1 MSAQLRSLSEQS
13 AVIGIDIDRCNNCHA
28 CIAACPVKFCNDG
41 SHDHV
46 SINHQ
51 ACIGCGKCIE
61 ACPQGAR
68 YGIDDF
74 QPFMDSIKKGEKVL
88 AIVAPAVFATFGED
102 ALRLNGWLKSIGVDG
117 IFDVSFGAE
126 LTVKSYVD
134 HVRRDRPRTV
144 ITQPCPAIVSFV
156 EIYHPELIP
165 NLAPVD
171 SPMAHTVKM
180 IQRFFPQYRGHKVA
194 AISPCLAK
202 KHEFDSIGLV
212 NYNVTFNSINSF
224 LQKAGISLRSFTEIA
239 YDGPSAERG
248 VLFPA
253 PGGLVQTM
261 EREVPGIGDN
271 ARKIEGPEVVY
282 DYFSNLRR
290 SIDSGDSPLVIDCL
304 SCTMGCNGG
313 PGTPKLDLPIDTLEA
328 RVHRRA
334 EAAKK
339 RHGGSWR
346 LGLKRWR
353 FKRQVDRHWERD
365 LYRRA
370 YSDRSQAS
378 KISIPGE
385 NQLKQVYISMG
396 KSSEKDIYDCGACGY
411 GSCEKMAVA
420 IFNGLN
426 KPENCLHYVVH
437 RLNETKTLVEQ
448 ERAGAD
454 ARAEEKSKEATEA
467 RIRIERDMERNRL
480 LAGEVAEHILTLERG
495 IDQVSEMMGSLSELL
510 ARNQEAS
517 SSLTMKAT
525 EAEALL
531 DTFSPIIGSINATS
545 IRTNLLALNANIE
558 AAHAGEAG
566 KGFSVVA
573 VEVGKLA
580 EKVHEEAGKIT
591 PATQD
596 VQRIFEVVKGHV
608 SEVTD
613 GIYRSNELTQKTEE
627 SVQTMRESARRITS
641 EISHLYSDT
650 AAD

>member
-88 AIVAPAVFATFGED
+88 AIVAPAVFATFGDD
-102 ALRLNGWLKSIGVDG
+102 ALRLNGWLQSIGVDG

-212 NYNVTFNSINSF
+212 NYNVTFDSINSF
-224 LQKAGISLRSFTEIA
+224 LQKAGTSLRSFKEIA

-282 DYFSNLRR
+282 DYFSSLRR

-334 EAAKK
+334 EEAKK

-353 FKRQVDRHWERD
+353 FKRQVNRHWERD

-396 KSSEKDIYDCGACGY
+396 KSSEKEIYDCGACGY

-495 IDQVSEMMGSLSELL
+495 IDQVSEMMGTLSELL
-510 ARNQEAS
+510 ARNQES
-517 SSLTMKAT
+517 SSELTIKAT
-525 EAEALL
+525 EAERLL
-531 DTFSPIIGSINATS
+531 DTFPPIIGSINATS
-545 IRTNLLALNANIE
+545 VRTNLLALNANIE

-580 EKVHEEAGKIT
+580 EKVHEEAEKIT
-591 PATQD
+591 PATQN
-596 VQRIFEVVKGHV
+596 VHRIFEVVKEQV
-608 SEVTD
+608 NAVTD

-627 SVQTMRESARRITS
+627 SVQTMRESARRITA
-641 EISHLYSDT
+641 EISNLYSDT

>member
-1 MSAQLRSLSEQS
+1 MSIQVKKQGEHS
-13 AVIGIDIDRCNNCHA
+13 AVIGIDINKCNNCHA

-41 SHDHV
+41 SEDHV
-46 SINHQ
+46 SINHK
-51 ACIGCGKCIE
+51 ACIGCGKCVE

-74 QPFMDSIKKGEKVL
+74 QSFMNSLERGEKVL
-88 AIVAPAVFATFGED
+88 AIVAPAVFATFGDD

-134 HVRRDRPRTV
+134 HAKRDRPRTV

-171 SPMAHTVKM
+171 SPMLHTIKM
-180 IQRFFPQYRGHKVA
+180 IHRFFPQYRGYKVA

-202 KHEFDSIGLV
+202 KHEFDSTGLGD
-212 NYNVTFNSINSF
+212 YNVTFNSIESF
-224 LQKAGISLRSFTEIA
+224 FKKEGLSLRSFKQTP
-239 YDGPSAERG
+239 YDGPSAERA

-253 PGGLVQTM
+253 PGGLIQTM
-261 EREVPGIGDN
+261 EREVPGVGDN

-282 DYFSNLRR
+282 DYFSSLRR

-313 PGTPKLDLPIDTLEA
+313 PGTPRLDLPIDTVEA

-334 EAAKK
+334 EEAKK
-339 RHGGSWR
+339 RHGSWR
-346 LGLKRWR
+346 LSFKRWR
-353 FKRQVDRHWERD
+353 FKRQIDRHWERD
-365 LYRRA
+365 LYRRD
-370 YSDRSQAS
+370 YRDRSHDSA
-378 KISIPGE
+378 ISLPDE
-385 NQLKQVYISMG
+385 KQLRQVYLSMG
-396 KSSEKDIYDCGACGY
+396 KTSDKDIYNCGACGY

-437 RLNETKTLVEQ
+437 SLNETKTLVEQ

-467 RIRIERDMERNRL
+467 RVRIERDMERNRL

-495 IDQVSEMMGSLSELL
+495 IDQVSEMMGGLSELL

-517 SSLTMKAT
+517 SNLTMKAT

-591 PATQD
+591 PATQN

-627 SVQTMRESARRITS
+627 SVQTMRESARRITA
-641 EISHLYSDT
+641 EISNLYSDT

>member
-1 MSAQLRSLSEQS
+1 MSTQVKKQGEHS
-13 AVIGIDIDRCNNCHA
+13 AVIGIDINKCNNCHA

-41 SHDHV
+41 SEDHV
-46 SINHQ
+46 SINHK
-51 ACIGCGKCIE
+51 ACIGCGKCVE

-74 QPFMDSIKKGEKVL
+74 QSFMDSLKRGEKVL
-88 AIVAPAVFATFGED
+88 AIVAPAVFATFGDD

-134 HVRRDRPRTV
+134 HAKRDRPRTV

-171 SPMAHTVKM
+171 SPMLHTIKM
-180 IQRFFPQYRGHKVA
+180 IHRFFPQYRGHKVA

-202 KHEFDSIGLV
+202 KHEFDSTGLGD
-212 NYNVTFNSINSF
+212 YNVTFNSIGSF
-224 LQKAGISLRSFTEIA
+224 LKKEGISLRSFNDTP
-239 YDGPSAERG
+239 YDGPSAERA

-253 PGGLVQTM
+253 PGGLIQTM

-282 DYFSNLRR
+282 DYFSSLRS

-313 PGTPKLDLPIDTLEA
+313 PGTPKLDLPIDTVEA

-339 RHGGSWR
+339 RHGSWR

-353 FKRQVDRHWERD
+353 FKRQIDRHWERG
-365 LYRRA
+365 LYRRD
-370 YSDRSQAS
+370 YRDRSHDS
-378 KISIPGE
+378 TISFPDE
-385 NQLKQVYISMG
+385 SQLKKVYLSMG
-396 KSSEKDIYDCGACGY
+396 KASDKDIYNCGACGY

-426 KPENCLHYVVH
+426 KPENCLHFVVH
-437 RLNETKTLVEQ
+437 SLNETKTLVEQ

-467 RIRIERDMERNRL
+467 RVRIERDMERNRF

-517 SSLTMKAT
+517 SNLTMKAT

-591 PATQD
+591 PATQN

-613 GIYRSNELTQKTEE
+613 GIDRSNELTQKTEE

-641 EISHLYSDT
+641 EISNLYSDS
-650 AAD
+650 

>member
-1 MSAQLRSLSEQS
+1 MSTQVKKQGEHS
-13 AVIGIDIDRCNNCHA
+13 AVIGIDINKCNNCHA

-41 SHDHV
+41 SEDHV
-46 SINHQ
+46 SINHK

-74 QPFMDSIKKGEKVL
+74 QSFMDSLERGEKVL
-88 AIVAPAVFATFGED
+88 AIVAPAVFATFGD
-102 ALRLNGWLKSIGVDG
+102 NALRVNGWLKSIGVDG

-134 HVRRDRPRTV
+134 HVKRDRPRTV

-171 SPMAHTVKM
+171 SPMLHTIKM
-180 IQRFFPQYRGHKVA
+180 IHRFFPQYRGHKVA

-202 KHEFDSIGLV
+202 KHEFDSTGLGD
-212 NYNVTFNSINSF
+212 YNVTFNSIESF
-224 LQKAGISLRSFTEIA
+224 VKKEGLSLRSFKETP
-239 YDGPSAERG
+239 YDGPSAERA

-253 PGGLVQTM
+253 PGGLIQTM
-261 EREVPGIGDN
+261 EREVPGVGDN

-282 DYFSNLRR
+282 DYFSSLRS

-313 PGTPKLDLPIDTLEA
+313 PGTPRLDLPIDTVEA

-334 EAAKK
+334 EEAKK
-339 RHGGSWR
+339 RHGSWR
-346 LGLKRWR
+346 LSFKRWR
-353 FKRQVDRHWERD
+353 FKRQIDHHWERG
-365 LYRRA
+365 LYRRD
-370 YSDRSQAS
+370 YRDRSHDSA
-378 KISIPGE
+378 ISLP
-385 NQLKQVYISMG
+385 NKSQLQQVYLSMG
-396 KSSEKDIYDCGACGY
+396 KTSDKDIYNCGACGY
-411 GSCEKMAVA
+411 GSCEKMAIA

-437 RLNETKTLVEQ
+437 SLNEIKTLVEQ

-467 RIRIERDMERNRL
+467 RVRIERNMERNRL

-517 SSLTMKAT
+517 SNLTMKAT

-591 PATQD
+591 PATQN

-627 SVQTMRESARRITS
+627 SVQTMRESAKRITT
-641 EISHLYSDT
+641 EISNLYSDT